1 MFWGKVFFI
10 QQNIKQRLLK
20 AQNFLPQGQDY
31 YTVAGD
37 LTLRGITKPV
47 IFEAMLKPN
56 VSNPKLLDVDAS
68 GIINRS
74 DFGMKKAYGGV
85 GEKVNIQLIGQWQV
99 K

>member
-1 MFWGKVFFI
+1 M
-10 QQNIKQRLLK
+10 
-20 AQNFLPQGQDY
+20 
-31 YTVAGD
+31 AGD